1 MNATTDTSTFSATT
15 LDMTAARARMETSRA
30 FVKAT
35 RGLAFTAERE
45 DGAGPVS
52 VRATTDGDW
61 IASWTDATEKL
72 EQTFASWDS
81 AYDYVRWTMDHATA
95 RVAN

>member
-1 MNATTDTSTFSATT
+1 MNATTNTSAPPV
-15 LDMTAARARMETSRA
+15 DMTAARARMETSRA

-52 VRATTDGDW
+52 VRATTVSEWVG
-61 IASWTDATEKL
+61 SWTDSEKKLAL
-72 EQTFASWDS
+72 EETFASWDS